1 MIAKG
6 DKVPSPGDRLM
17 CGVRYM
23 DSSLRIDAGMWC
35 GLTFLEVGRPRKL
48 HLTLASHAPCKSPP
62 TRHSFY
68 LPVSIFSPSRTP
80 TLILRSLT
88 YLSALAISHILV
100 TSIWLSCESSSP
112 FPVLATCRAS
122 ASSIFATSTAA
133 ASRTS

>member
-23 DSSLRIDAGMWC
+23 DSSLRIDA
-35 GLTFLEVGRPRKL
+35 
-48 HLTLASHAPCKSPP
+48 
-62 TRHSFY
+62 
-68 LPVSIFSPSRTP
+68 
-80 TLILRSLT
+80 
-88 YLSALAISHILV
+88 AISHILV